1 MQRAAVRGRSS
12 RQSSAAEKTSQRV
25 GGARMFFE
33 YGEREMEALSKK
45 DEALAG
51 VIARVGKIERE
62 VDDDLFSS
70 VVHHIVGQQISTKAQ
85 AGIWRR
91 MQESLDAVTP
101 DAVLA
106 ADRQTLQSFG
116 MSYRKVD
123 YIREFAQKVSD
134 GSFDLQ
140 SLWHKP
146 DDKVI
151 AELVRL
157 RGVGVWTAEM
167 ILLFCMQRPDIFS
180 FHDLAIVRGVRMLY
194 HHSAVSKKLFETYRA
209 RFSPYGSVAS
219 LYLWAV
225 AGGALP
231 ELTDLGAAQGEKGK

>member
-91 MQESLDAVTP
+91 MQ
-101 DAVLA
+101 
-106 ADRQTLQSFG
+106 
-116 MSYRKVD
+116 
-123 YIREFAQKVSD
+123 
-134 GSFDLQ
+134 
-140 SLWHKP
+140 
-146 DDKVI
+146 
-151 AELVRL
+151 
-157 RGVGVWTAEM
+157 
-167 ILLFCMQRPDIFS
+167 
-180 FHDLAIVRGVRMLY
+180 
-194 HHSAVSKKLFETYRA
+194 
-209 RFSPYGSVAS
+209 
-219 LYLWAV
+219 
-225 AGGALP
+225 
-231 ELTDLGAAQGEKGK
+231 

>member
-1 MQRAAVRGRSS
+1 
-12 RQSSAAEKTSQRV
+12 
-25 GGARMFFE
+25 MFFE
-33 YGEREMEALSKK
+33 YGEREMEALSQK
-45 DEALAG
+45 DEALAK
-51 VIARVGKIERE
+51 VIARWGK
-62 VDDDLFSS
+62 SS
-70 VVHHIVGQQISTKAQ
+70 ARWTTTFFPRLCTILSASRFPP
-85 AGIWRR
+85 RR
-91 MQESLDAVTP
+91 RPASGGAMQESLDAVTP

-151 AELVRL
+151 AELGEL

-194 HHSAVSKKLFETYRA
+194 HHSTVSKKLFETYRA
-209 RFSPYGSVAS
+209 RYSPYGSVAS
-219 LYLWAV
+219 CICGQWRE
-225 AGGALP
+225 ALCP
-231 ELTDLGAAQGEKGK
+231 N